1 MENELQEEPKQHKRF
16 YKHPRLF
23 IGLGILAVVL
33 VLAVI
38 GLREPLHNTFIAIQ
52 NAIRRSDYSK
62 LVTSIKNYIKELET
76 SPDLPDVTIDE
87 AVQQMTGKINDPA
100 GNKYIIRSEVCGSGF
115 VACPGMPN
123 PTIGEV
129 FVIRSARCEE
139 NFVSK
144 SENDSDFVVLGYQEN
159 AGPACVGSN

>member
-1 MENELQEEPKQHKRF
+1 MENEPQEEPKQHNRF
-16 YKHPRLF
+16 YKHPRLY
-23 IGLGILAVVL
+23 IGLSILAAVL
-33 VLAVI
+33 VFAII
-38 GLREPLHNTFIAIQ
+38 GLREPLRNTFIAIQ
-52 NAIRRSDYSK
+52 NTIRRSDYSK

-115 VACPGMPN
+115 VACPGMPS

-129 FVIRSARCEE
+129 FVIRSAKCEE
-139 NFVSK
+139 NFVSQ
-144 SENDSDFVVLGYQEN
+144 SENENDFVVLGYQEN
-159 AGPACVGSN
+159 TDPTCVGSN